1 MRQNSIY
8 LLSVYDPLNSKLYCA
23 SFNVLFAL
31 SATRIDI
38 AKDYIS
44 KMHLNHCF
52 LTKSRYSLCIFSIF
66 IQIIIKWN
74 SWIILWQFVASRET
88 KTKKLFGFRFLFTHS
103 LHTAWCVYS
112 THYKSAVKLKRFL
125 FNLWFDFQFKWF
137 ACTWHKSTSNEIMI
151 NTKT

>member
-44 KMHLNHCF
+44 KMHLNHSF
-52 LTKSRYSLCIFSIF
+52 LTKSRYFLCIFSIF
-66 IQIIIKWN
+66 FQITIKWN

-88 KTKKLFGFRFLFTHS
+88 KTKIKVVWFSFLVYSLFAHS
-103 LHTAWCVYS
+103 MVCIQYTLSVCCKAKAISFQSMLWFPIQVVCVYV
-112 THYKSAVKLKRFL
+112 TQIDV
-125 FNLWFDFQFKWF
+125 
-137 ACTWHKSTSNEIMI
+137 
-151 NTKT
+151 